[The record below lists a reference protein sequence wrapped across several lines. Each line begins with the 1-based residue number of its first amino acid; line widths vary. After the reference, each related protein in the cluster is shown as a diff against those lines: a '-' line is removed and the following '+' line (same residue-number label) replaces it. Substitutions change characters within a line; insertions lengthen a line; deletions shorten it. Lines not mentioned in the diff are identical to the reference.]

1 MYKKS
6 LLLTS
11 LLMLS
16 SGNFAHAQTN
26 QPETKF
32 SEPNIQN
39 IITLNAVGQ
48 TEVQQDYLSLI
59 LGTSIQGTDANQVQ
73 EQLTK
78 TINKALTQAKGV
90 VEANKGKKDAIS
102 VKTSVFAV
110 TPKYDKQ
117 HIVGWNGIASITLEG
132 KDFNLI
138 TQTASEI
145 PDLTVKNIQFSL
157 SDEATEKVRKE
168 TTEKAINNFKA
179 NSADLTKQFGFN
191 TYQIKEVNVMFNLNG
206 FIPRNV
212 PMMAMAK
219 SSMDMANESI
229 QVESSKVNVEATV
242 SGSILVSK

>member
-1 MYKKS
+1 MNKKS

-11 LLMLS
+11 LVMLGLS
-16 SGNFAHAQTN
+16 NFAHAQTDN
-26 QPETKF
+26 SAPT
-32 SEPNIQN
+32 IQN

-48 TEVQQDYLSLI
+48 TEVQQDYLHLI

-78 TINKALTQAKGV
+78 TINKALIQAKTV
-90 VEANKGKKDAIS
+90 VEANKGKKDAIL
-102 VKTSVFAV
+102 VKTNVFAV

-138 TQTASEI
+138 TKTASDI
-145 PDLTVKNIQFSL
+145 TDLTIKNIQFSL

-168 TTEKAINNFKA
+168 TTQKAINSFKA
-179 NSADLTKQFGFN
+179 NSEDLTKQFGFN

-229 QVESSKVNVEATV
+229 QVESSKVNIEATV